1 MTDNYMTLRFRT
13 KALMFLAHEHVDATV
28 RRAATKKFHLKADE
42 FKPDASP
49 VHVGTKDF
57 LDIDAGSNRTFH
69 IYDVQV
75 TADAAKRIEAERP
88 NDLMAVYAT
97 PTTTRAPWGA
107 KPPHNAPGI

>member
-13 KALMFLAHEHVDATV
+13 KPLMFLAHEHVDATV
-28 RRAATKKFHLKADE
+28 RRAATKKFYLTDAE
-42 FKPDASP
+42 FKPDTAP

-75 TADAAKRIEAERP
+75 TADAAKRIESERH
-88 NDLMAVYAT
+88 NDLMLVYTA
-97 PTTTRAPWGA
+97 PTTTRAQWGA